1 MPSRLNMTFHCQ
13 MLTKSFYRLFV
24 IQKGFNSPF
33 DIFVIQRS
41 LTGLKEIIGLVLND
55 RKRLVYSSGIVNI
68 IGQGVPQ
75 DNGYL
80 VRLAQRSSS
89 NS

>member
-1 MPSRLNMTFHCQ
+1 MTFHCQ

-55 RKRLVYSSGIVNI
+55 RNDWYTLLV
-68 IGQGVPQ
+68 
-75 DNGYL
+75 L
-80 VRLAQRSSS
+80 
-89 NS
+89 

>member
-1 MPSRLNMTFHCQ
+1 

-55 RKRLVYSSGIVNI
+55 RNDWYTLLV
-68 IGQGVPQ
+68 
-75 DNGYL
+75 L
-80 VRLAQRSSS
+80 
-89 NS
+89 